1 MRKANNFLI
10 GLSFGDKIWKNS
22 KLIAFSVL
30 VFWLLIVSINA
41 RKIFNITD
49 YVADESTN
57 LSTSK
62 GSESQIG
69 NNILSEFSELNSTFQ
84 IVVHNP
90 EGSILTNDVKLT
102 ITQLINNITYNP
114 KLGPYLSAKNPYS
127 SVFDDADN
135 MLRSVLSLQWF
146 STQMAFASTHFIWG
160 GVEYFSTEWVDRYNL
175 TNDVELSTS
184 IAEQNTHNFILQYLD
199 DNNESRYE
207 NYATSFIESLAES
220 FSYHA
225 NLTPPTNTS
234 EAYSLSQNIIVTNS
248 SFFDELVD
256 DPSQLK
262 LLTTIADNFNGL
274 MWEDD
279 EYLYSELSN
288 FLFNSSDASSVNFI
302 KEVYSDGDIEG
313 FVKAKNKYLLPVLRK
328 EVEIPPLSKE
338 IVDTFLLR
346 YTNYRNEN
354 DTVDTTLI
362 SFNLAINH
370 NTEKG
375 KEAYIELMDIVPLLQ
390 ERYKPLEI
398 FITGLDLFI
407 VELSTDYEN
416 QINRNDIIIIITII
430 VILILVYRSPILPLI
445 QLFVLA
451 IAFGVSRLMFVFIG
465 IRMGGLASTSLLVL
479 SICLLGATTDYC
491 VFLMGDY
498 LYNLKKNK
506 IKDVALKATFK
517 RTLKSI
523 VISSLSLTI
532 GFGSLI
538 LSNYPMTR
546 GMGIGGTIGFLT
558 SMIVSLTL
566 IPSILVLIN
575 EKYLLKW
582 KFTFKKLKLPS
593 FSIRNVLKKTVQKR
607 KIVLIVAIL
616 LAVLGTGIF
625 LILPT
630 DYAQISTAPE
640 SYHSRQGLDAVNLH
654 MGTEYISQITLLFQ
668 TPDSD
673 SFLQTNGSLNLISI
687 QHVLAIT
694 EEVKEAANISFVIGL
709 SHPLV
714 YTYQESISNSSLFVQ
729 EEIYTLM
736 KKFVLPDATLGVVYL
751 GSQYKEGDD
760 RLNNQIASIRENLQT
775 QLEER
780 NLSMWEVYTTGVA
793 SRIYDTIEGI
803 RGDFNKILIF
813 TSLSITALLI
823 IFLRKVLMSFR
834 VLITILISLGLS
846 LGVFAIFNLIF
857 FNGSVYWIVPLM
869 LYAVLTA
876 LGLDFDVL
884 FLGVFVDISKR
895 TNNKEEAIVDAVDQT
910 MSNISVAGIIMA
922 ATFLSLMF
930 TSSVHMQQL
939 GLGLGIG
946 ILIDVFVSRIFI
958 VPPAIVLTFKQPK
971 NKKEEDNEE
980 EGEND

>member
-1 MRKANNFLI
+1 M
-10 GLSFGDKIWKNS
+10 SFGDKIWKKS
-22 KLIAFSVL
+22 KIIAVSVL

-49 YVADESTN
+49 YVADESSN

-69 NNILSEFSELNSTFQ
+69 NKIISDFSELNSTFQ

-90 EGSILTNDVKLT
+90 EGSILTNEVKNS
-102 ITQLINNITYNP
+102 ITQLINSITFNP
-114 KLGPYLSAKNPYS
+114 KIGPYLSAKIPYS

-135 MLRSVLSLQWF
+135 MLRSILSLQWF

-160 GVEYFSTEWVDRYNL
+160 GAEFFSNEWVDSYNF
-175 TNDVELSTS
+175 TNDVELATS
-184 IAEQNTHNFILQYLD
+184 IAEQNTDNFIMQYLD
-199 DNNESRYE
+199 NNNESRYV
-207 NYATSFIESLAES
+207 NYATNFIESLAES
-220 FSYHA
+220 FLFYA
-225 NLTPPTNTS
+225 NLIPPTNTS
-234 EAYSLSQNIIVTNS
+234 DAYSLSQSIIVANN
-248 SFFDELVD
+248 SFFDELAD
-256 DPSQLK
+256 DPTQLK
-262 LLTTIADNFNGL
+262 LLTVIADNFIGL

-279 EYLYSELSN
+279 EYLYSEFTD
-288 FLFNSSDASSVNFI
+288 FLFNSSDASSVNFT
-302 KEVYSDGDIEG
+302 KEVYSNGDIEG
-313 FVKAKNKYLLPVLRK
+313 FVKAKNKYLLPVLSK
-328 EVEIPPLSKE
+328 EIEIPPLSKE

-375 KEAYIELMDIVPLLQ
+375 KEAYIELMDIIPLLQ
-390 ERYKPLEI
+390 ESYKPLEI

-407 VELSTDYEN
+407 VELSSDYEN
-416 QINRNDIIIIITII
+416 QINRNDIIVILTII

-445 QLFVLA
+445 QLFVLG
-451 IAFGVSRLMFVFIG
+451 IAFAVSRLIFVFIG
-465 IRMGGLASTSLLVL
+465 IRIGGLASTSLLVL

-506 IKDVALKATFK
+506 KKDVALKITFR

-538 LSNYPMTR
+538 LSSFPMTR

-566 IPSILVLIN
+566 IPAILVLIN
-575 EKYLLKW
+575 EKYLIKW
-582 KFTFKKLKLPS
+582 KFTFKKIKVPS
-593 FSIRNVLKKTVQKR
+593 FSITNALKKIVQKR
-607 KIVLIVAIL
+607 KIVLIVSVIL
-616 LAVLGTGIF
+616 ALLGTGIF

-630 DYAQISTAPE
+630 DYAQISSAPE
-640 SYHSRQGLDAVNLH
+640 SYHSRQGLDAVNLY
-654 MGTEYISQITLLFQ
+654 MGTEYISQITLLFE
-668 TPDSD
+668 TPDND
-673 SFLQTNGSLNLISI
+673 AFLNSNGSLNLISI
-687 QHVLAIT
+687 QHVLVLT
-694 EEVKEAANISFVIGL
+694 EEVKKVANISFVIGL

-729 EEIYTLM
+729 EEIHTLM
-736 KKFVLPDATLGVVYL
+736 KSFVLPDATLGVVYL

-760 RLNNQIASIRENLQT
+760 RLNNQIAGIRETLKA

-780 NLSMWEVYTTGVA
+780 DLSTWKVYTTGVA
-793 SRIYDTIEGI
+793 SRIYDTNEGI
-803 RGDFNKILIF
+803 RGDFNKILVF
-813 TSLSITALLI
+813 TSLTITALLI
-823 IFLRKVLMSFR
+823 IFLRRILMSFR

-884 FLGVFVDISKR
+884 FLGVFVDIYKR
-895 TNNKEEAIVDAVDQT
+895 TDNKEEAIVDAVEQT

-922 ATFLSLMF
+922 ATFLSLIF

-946 ILIDVFVSRIFI
+946 ILIDVFVSRLFI
-958 VPPAIVLTFKQPK
+958 VPPAIVLTFKQSK
-971 NKKEEDNEE
+971 IKKEEQIEE